1 MLFSKSERALE
12 TAEFI
17 IKDLKIMSIEVLIAA
32 TGVKDF
38 TVNISERRD
47 H

>member
-1 MLFSKSERALE
+1 MLFSKSETALE